1 MRRESKKHL
10 YDIAQA
16 AELLTLFAKG
26 KTLQNY
32 VADPLLRSA
41 VERQFEI
48 IGEALNRL
56 LHDDPQTVNRI
67 SEYRRIIDFRH
78 FLIHVYHAI
87 SNETVWDILQTKLPV
102 LRSEVETL
110 LKEPDEQM
118 PR

>member
-10 YDIAQA
+10 FDIAQA
-16 AELLTLFAKG
+16 AELLAQFTRG
-26 KTLQNY
+26 KTLEDY
-32 VADPLLRSA
+32 VTDPFLRSA

-56 LHDDPQTVNRI
+56 LHDDPQTANRI

-102 LRSEVETL
+102 LRNEVAAL
-110 LKEPDEQM
+110 LKEPDEQL
-118 PR
+118 PT